1 MRPLPSQANRFPMRN
16 SPASDPQ
23 RRCTPTLTA
32 VVTAALA
39 FALAACGGASSAS
52 RTGPTSTSA
61 SAPAATSD
69 LVDHSAGLVVPASVH
84 TATGADL
91 AHARAVVHTAQLIYT
106 FWNTGDTT
114 FLDQAVSP
122 DFRDNTLPT
131 GRPQGPAGPIA
142 ASAAF
147 RTAIPDLTCQLADL
161 YVTGDTFTAR
171 LVFQGHFTGTDRGI
185 KGRGQPINFNA
196 IDIQHVGAESRIA
209 EDWHLEDNLAFLQQ
223 AGLVTIAGST

>member
-1 MRPLPSQANRFPMRN
+1 
-16 SPASDPQ
+16 
-23 RRCTPTLTA
+23 
-32 VVTAALA
+32 
-39 FALAACGGASSAS
+39 
-52 RTGPTSTSA
+52 
-61 SAPAATSD
+61 

-91 AHARAVVHTAQLIYT
+91 AQARAVVHTAQLIYT

-196 IDIQHVGAESRIA
+196 IDIQHVGAESRIT

-223 AGLVTIAGST
+223 AGLITIAGST

>member
-1 MRPLPSQANRFPMRN
+1 MRPLPSQADRSPMR
-16 SPASDPQ
+16 SSSASHTSHTPRCRHT
-23 RRCTPTLTA
+23 RRRGTAALTA

-39 FALAACGGASSAS
+39 FTLAACGGASSPS

-61 SAPAATSD
+61 SAPAAISD

-91 AHARAVVHTAQLIYT
+91 AKTRTVVHTAQLIYT

-114 FLDQAVSP
+114 FLDQAGSP
-122 DFRDNTLPT
+122 DFRYNTLPT
-131 GRPQGPAGPIA
+131 GRPHGPAGPIA

-161 YVTGDTFTAR
+161 YVTGDRFTPR
-171 LVFQGHFTGTDRGI
+171 
-185 KGRGQPINFNA
+185 
-196 IDIQHVGAESRIA
+196 
-209 EDWHLEDNLAFLQQ
+209 LAF
-223 AGLVTIAGST
+223 